1 MSSTADYCGILLAA
15 GRSER
20 FGIDKLMHPLTAGL
34 PMACVSAAH
43 LQCVLPHTL
52 AVVRP
57 DQLSLI
63 KQLAAQGIQTV
74 TLVQTDGGMGLSIAT
89 GVAATNGAR
98 GWLIALAD
106 MPFIQPATIAQ
117 VLASLQGGSA
127 IAAPFYQGR
136 RGHPVGFS
144 AAFGEALRALHGDT
158 GARDLLMQHRNK
170 IKLITCDD
178 PGVLADID
186 TPADLPTNT
195 SIRS

>member
-1 MSSTADYCGILLAA
+1 MSSTSGYCGILLAA
-15 GRSER
+15 GRSQR
-20 FGIDKLMHPLTAGL
+20 FGTDKLMHPLAADL

-57 DQLSLI
+57 DQFSLI
-63 KQLAAQGIQTV
+63 KQFAAQGIQTV
-74 TLVQTDGGMGLSIAT
+74 TLAQTDGGMGLSIAA
-89 GVAATNGAR
+89 GIAATHSAC

-106 MPFIQPATIAQ
+106 MPFIQSETIAQ
-117 VLASLQGGSA
+117 VLASLQCGSA
-127 IAAPFYQGR
+127 ITAPLYQGR

-144 AAFGEALRALHGDT
+144 AAFGESLRALHGDI

-186 TPADLPTNT
+186 TPADLLTNN
-195 SIRS
+195 SIGS